1 MRKLPAS
8 LAACVIAAGA
18 TLMASLP
25 VFAQT
30 DGSEMSLGDVA
41 RSLHRDQD
49 MPSHTVIDND
59 NLSQVVEEAEARRL
73 SGVSL
78 MYSID
83 ESGKGFKIQSP
94 DVTCSLSFSAQAN
107 PLLSDNFV
115 AQKLP
120 HEELLK
126 LDGPATIK
134 DGTLQIAVYNGSVWD
149 LREITVGITLIR
161 STTAGVRAASMAAEH
176 LVSAAQVEPVRPQAE
191 EKRSDLTL
199 LYRLKGSAPPAA
211 TTVFQETLAAPLS
224 PGQEWHWAIVEAKG
238 LPPH

>member
-8 LAACVIAAGA
+8 LAACVIAAAA
-18 TLMASLP
+18 TVTASLP

-49 MPSHTVIDND
+49 TPSHTVIDND

-94 DVTCSLSFSAQAN
+94 DVTCSLSFSAQA
-107 PLLSDNFV
+107 
-115 AQKLP
+115 
-120 HEELLK
+120 
-126 LDGPATIK
+126 
-134 DGTLQIAVYNGSVWD
+134 
-149 LREITVGITLIR
+149 
-161 STTAGVRAASMAAEH
+161 
-176 LVSAAQVEPVRPQAE
+176 
-191 EKRSDLTL
+191 
-199 LYRLKGSAPPAA
+199 
-211 TTVFQETLAAPLS
+211 
-224 PGQEWHWAIVEAKG
+224 
-238 LPPH
+238 

>member
-1 MRKLPAS
+1 MPRLAS
-8 LAACVIAAGA
+8 IFAVVVLALL
-18 TLMASLP
+18 TLMVSAPLY
-25 VFAQT
+25 AQT

-41 RSLHRDQD
+41 RSFHRNQD

-59 NLSQVVEEAEARRL
+59 NLSQVVEEVESRRI

-83 ESGKGFKIQSP
+83 ESGKGFKIQSA
-94 DVTCSLSFSAQAN
+94 DVTCSLSFSANAS

-120 HEELLK
+120 SEELLK
-126 LDGPATIK
+126 LDGPATVK
-134 DGTLQIAVYNGSVWD
+134 DGTLQIAIYNGSAWD
-149 LREITVGITLIR
+149 LREITVGFTLVR
-161 STTAGVRAASMAAEH
+161 GSAADTRAAVAAAGQ
-176 LVSAAQVEPVRPQAE
+176 LIPAAQVEMVQPQMQ
-191 EKRSDLTL
+191 EKRSDLTV
-199 LYRLKGSAPPAA
+199 LYHLKGSAPPAA
-211 TTVFQETLAAPLS
+211 TTVFQEPLGAQLS

>member
-1 MRKLPAS
+1 MRGLPKGFAAS
-8 LAACVIAAGA
+8 VVAIVAILLASAPAV
-18 TLMASLP
+18 
-25 VFAQT
+25 AQT

-41 RSLHRDQD
+41 RSFHRNQD

-59 NLSQVVEEAEARRL
+59 NLSQVVEEVEARRL
-73 SGVSL
+73 SGISL

-120 HEELLK
+120 SEELLK
-126 LDGPATIK
+126 IDGPATIR
-134 DGTLQIAVYNGSVWD
+134 DGTLQIAVYNGSNWD
-149 LREITVGITLIR
+149 LREITVGITLVR
-161 STTAGVRAASMAAEH
+161 STAAEDRAASATLAH
-176 LVSAAQVEPVRPQAE
+176 LIPAAQVEPVRPQTE
-191 EKRSDLTL
+191 EKRSDLTV
-199 LYRLKGSAPPAA
+199 LYHLKGSARPAA
-211 TTVFQETLAAPLS
+211 TTVFQEALETPLS

>member
-1 MRKLPAS
+1 MRKLPTS
-8 LAACVIAAGA
+8 LAAFVLAAGA
-18 TLMASLP
+18 MLMACLP
-25 VFAQT
+25 VVAQT

-49 MPSHTVIDND
+49 MPAHTVIDND
-59 NLSQVVEEAEARRL
+59 NLSQVVEEVEARRL

-94 DVTCSLSFSAQAN
+94 DVTCSLSFSAQASA
-107 PLLSDNFV
+107 LLSDNFV

-120 HEELLK
+120 GEELLK

-134 DGTLQIAVYNGSVWD
+134 DGTLQIAVYNGSAWD
-149 LREITVGITLIR
+149 LREITVGITLVR
-161 STTAGVRAASMAAEH
+161 STATDIRAASTSSGH
-176 LVSAAQVEPVRPQAE
+176 LIPAAQVEPVRPQGE
-191 EKRSDLTL
+191 EKRSDLTV
-199 LYRLKGSAPPAA
+199 LYHLKGSAPPAA
-211 TTVFQETLAAPLS
+211 TTVFQETLGAPLS